1 MSDISENSITIEAP
15 IDEVVAVLTDL
26 ASYPTWSTAIKSV
39 EVQDKDASGR
49 ATKAKMSIDA
59 GVMKDRVILDYDWSK
74 SPAEISFALDD
85 ADLLTEMS
93 GTYEIADNGDD
104 TTTVKYQLTV
114 ALSMPVPAMMRQKA
128 ERAADFYLRKTGT
141 TLNGEPFLSA
151 AVRAKAQ
158 DDQAWLTKA
167 LSEHFE
173 GPTVVVT
180 HFAPSRLSS
189 DPRYGETP
197 GTAGFCNALDDL
209 LPLADLWLHGHLHCA
224 HDYRVG
230 PCRVVA
236 NPLGYASKGEQ
247 EGFRPACVLD
257 L

>member
-15 IDEVVAVLTDL
+15 IGEVVAVLTDL

-93 GTYEIADNGDD
+93 GIYEIADNGDD
-104 TTTVKYQLTV
+104 TTTVKYQLAV

-128 ERAADFYLRKTGT
+128 ERATIDL
-141 TLNGEPFLSA
+141 
-151 AVRAKAQ
+151 
-158 DDQAWLTKA
+158 A
-167 LSEHFE
+167 LSQLKTKLE
-173 GPTVVVT
+173 G
-180 HFAPSRLSS
+180 
-189 DPRYGETP
+189 
-197 GTAGFCNALDDL
+197 
-209 LPLADLWLHGHLHCA
+209 
-224 HDYRVG
+224 
-230 PCRVVA
+230 
-236 NPLGYASKGEQ
+236 
-247 EGFRPACVLD
+247 
-257 L
+257 